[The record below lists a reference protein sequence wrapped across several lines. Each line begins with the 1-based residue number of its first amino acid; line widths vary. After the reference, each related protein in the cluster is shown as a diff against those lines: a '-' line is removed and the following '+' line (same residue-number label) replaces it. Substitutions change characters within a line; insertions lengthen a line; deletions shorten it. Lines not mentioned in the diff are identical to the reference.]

1 MRFSL
6 GSGFLYINKHV
17 CKQICPVWLQGRKDC
32 FSCYSF
38 SLPMNN
44 LFCRPWF
51 CLLTSSGR
59 YLPLFLLRLSNNAV
73 VSRCCCFSARGKL
86 ISCNCASSLLPP
98 RLLDSPAALLV
109 FPCRYISRL
118 GPAFK
123 YAVLKFIVQL
133 AAVLLNFISL
143 LGQSRFDE
151 SARSSRVHTNKFIHL
166 VVAEND
172 FLLGPALKYA
182 VLKFLVRL
190 RPCIHLVVAENNYST
205 SVIRFGFRV
214 SL

>member
-32 FSCYSF
+32 FSCYSL

-86 ISCNCASSLLPP
+86 ISCPPSLLPP
-98 RLLDSPAALLV
+98 RLLVSPVALVV
-109 FPCRYISRL
+109 FPCRYFCR
-118 GPAFK
+118 
-123 YAVLKFIVQL
+123 
-133 AAVLLNFISL
+133 
-143 LGQSRFDE
+143 
-151 SARSSRVHTNKFIHL
+151 
-166 VVAEND
+166 
-172 FLLGPALKYA
+172 LGPALKHVSCA
-182 VLKFLVRL
+182 VGSRFTEFYFSAWLV
-190 RPCIHLVVAENNYST
+190 T
-205 SVIRFGFRV
+205 F
-214 SL
+214 